1 MRVKVILNP
10 YANRWRAGGRLAEVQ
25 AALTAVSLTADIHAT
40 TSPGEGAVVARQ
52 AAAEYDAV
60 IAAGGDGTINEV
72 INGLI
77 QAAAEGQTVPFGVL
91 PIGTAND
98 LSDTIPLPRD
108 LSQAAQIVVAGH
120 TRAIDAVQVHVQ
132 TADRHFIHY
141 FVNNCAIGMEPLV
154 TLENT
159 KIKRLSGNARYF
171 VALVRA
177 LLKLRAWQ
185 MDIHFDE
192 TATFSGPAILLS
204 VCNGPR
210 TGGIFQMAPG
220 AQFDDGYFDYV
231 FAPGMPKRTVLALLP
246 RLFKG
251 THIQHPQV
259 QHGRAYRL
267 TITCQPGTPMHA
279 DGELIADAAT
289 KIEYEI
295 LPGKIRLLA
304 TPESE

>member
-10 YANRWRAGGRLAEVQ
+10 YANRWHAGERLEELR
-25 AALTAVSLTADIHAT
+25 AALTAVSLTADIYAT
-40 TSPGEGAVVARQ
+40 TGPGDGMAAARQ
-52 AAAEYDAV
+52 AASDYDAV

-77 QAAAEGQTVPFGVL
+77 QAVGEGQTIPFGVL

-108 LSQAAQIVVAGH
+108 ISQAAQNIAAAH
-120 TRAIDAVQVHVQ
+120 TRPIDAIRVN
-132 TADRHFIHY
+132 DHY

-177 LLKLRAWQ
+177 LAKLRAWQ
-185 MDIHFDE
+185 MDIRFDE
-192 TATFSGPAILLS
+192 AVMFNGPAILLS

-231 FAPGMPKRTVLALLP
+231 FAPDMPKRTVLALLP

-251 THIQHPQV
+251 THIQHPKV
-259 QHGRAYRL
+259 QHGRARRI
-267 TITCQPGTPMHA
+267 TITCQPGTPIHA

-289 KIEYEI
+289 HIEYEL
-295 LPGKIRLLA
+295 LPGKIKLLA
-304 TPESE
+304 P

>member
-10 YANRWRAGGRLAEVQ
+10 YANRWRAGERLAEVQ
-25 AALTAVSLTADIHAT
+25 AALTAVSLTADIHPT
-40 TSPGEGAVVARQ
+40 TAPGEGVAVARQ
-52 AAAEYDAV
+52 AAGEYDAV
-60 IAAGGDGTINEV
+60 VAAGGDGTINEV

-77 QAAAEGQTVPFGVL
+77 QAAGEGQTVPFGIL

-108 LSQAAQIVVAGH
+108 LTQAAQLIAAGH
-120 TRAIDAVQVHVQ
+120 TRPIDAARVN
-132 TADRHFIHY
+132 DHF

-185 MDIHFDE
+185 MDIRFDE
-192 TATFSGPAILLS
+192 DNTFNGPAILLS

-231 FAPGMPKRTVLALLP
+231 FAPDMPKRTVLTILP

-251 THIQHPQV
+251 THIQHPKV
-259 QHGRAYRL
+259 QHGRARHI
-267 TITCQPGTPMHA
+267 TISCQPGTPIHA

-289 KIEYEI
+289 QIEYEI
-295 LPGKIRLLA
+295 LPGKIRLLS
-304 TPESE
+304 PP

>member
-1 MRVKVILNP
+1 VRIKVILNP
-10 YANRWRAGGRLAEVQ
+10 YANRWRAGGRLEELQ
-25 AALTAVSLTADIHAT
+25 AVLTAVSLSADIYST
-40 TSPGEGAVVARQ
+40 TAPGEGTAVARQ
-52 AAAEYDAV
+52 AATDYDAV

-77 QAAAEGQTVPFGVL
+77 QAAGEGQTVPFGVL

-108 LSQAAQIVVAGH
+108 LAQAAQNIAAAH
-120 TRAIDAVQVHVQ
+120 TRPIDAVRVN
-132 TADRHFIHY
+132 DHF

-154 TLENT
+154 TLENI

-171 VALVRA
+171 LALVRA
-177 LLKLRAWQ
+177 LAKLRAWQ
-185 MDIHFDE
+185 MDIRFDE
-192 TATFSGPAILLS
+192 TTTSSGSAAGSATFSGPAILLS

-231 FAPGMPKRTVLALLP
+231 FAPDMPKRTVLALLP

-251 THIQHPQV
+251 THIQHPKV
-259 QHGRAYRL
+259 QHGRARRI
-267 TITCQPGTPMHA
+267 TITCQPGTPIHA
-279 DGELIADAAT
+279 DGELIAEAAT
-289 KIEYEI
+289 QIEYEL
-295 LPGKIRLLA
+295 LPGKVRLLA
-304 TPESE
+304 P

>member
-10 YANRWRAGGRLAEVQ
+10 YANRWHAGEKLELVQ
-25 AALTAVSLTADIHAT
+25 AALTAVNISPDIHLTQMA
-40 TSPGEGAVVARQ
+40 GEGTAVARQ
-52 AAAEYDAV
+52 VAGEYDAV
-60 IAAGGDGTINEV
+60 VAAGGDGTINEV

-77 QAAAEGQTVPFGVL
+77 QAAGENQTVPFGVL

-98 LSDTIPLPRD
+98 LADTLPLPRD
-108 LSQAAQIVVAGH
+108 LSQAAQIIADGH
-120 TRAIDAVQVHVQ
+120 IRPIDAVRVTVHPG
-132 TADRHFIHY
+132 ADGRDNVHY

-171 VALVRA
+171 VSLVRA
-177 LLKLRAWQ
+177 LIKLRAWQ
-185 MDIHFDE
+185 MEIRFDE
-192 TATFSGPAILLS
+192 ARTFSGPAILLS

-220 AQFDDGYFDYV
+220 AQFDDGEFDYI
-231 FAPGMPKRTVLALLP
+231 FAPDMPKRTVLAILP

-251 THIQHPQV
+251 THIQHPRV
-259 QHGRAYRL
+259 QHGRARSII
-267 TITCQPGTPMHA
+267 ITCQPGTPIHA

-289 KIEYEI
+289 QIAYEL
-295 LPGKIRLLA
+295 LPGKVKLLA
-304 TPESE
+304 P